1 MEVICPNC
9 GATGQEAGKF
19 CENCGFAIPA
29 DAGASPQGQQP
40 SVADSTQSDPSSA
53 ASGAP
58 VQAMAGDPPGVA
70 VASPAVPS
78 TGNPGVGGPNVVGAQ
93 FVVVRDGRP
102 SLDEGF
108 TITRVGEFLVG
119 RMDPESGTQVDIDVR
134 QWVQPFDVQGQKQY
148 LIHRKQCY
156 IGLTAD
162 DLVTIRSY
170 PGYEADTLVKAPG
183 ENTFTSLQNL
193 GTKRTAR
200 PDGSFELQLNDQIY
214 MGDPDAVM
222 YYLTGD
228 PTAQRSYL
236 VLELINKS

>member
-19 CENCGFAIPA
+19 CENCGFAIPD
-29 DAGASPQGQQP
+29 DAGASSQVQP
-40 SVADSTQSDPSSA
+40 ADASSTQPDM
-53 ASGAP
+53 SGAAP
-58 VQAMAGDPPGVA
+58 GAVGQVVASPGASPGVA
-70 VASPAVPS
+70 GASS
-78 TGNPGVGGPNVVGAQ
+78 GIGGPQVVGAQ

-119 RMDPESGTQVDIDVR
+119 RMDPESGTQVDVDVR

-148 LIHRKQCY
+148 LVHRKQCY
-156 IGLTAD
+156 IGLTPTD
-162 DLVTIRSY
+162 EVTIRTY

-193 GTKRTAR
+193 GTKRPPR

-222 YYLTGD
+222 YYLSGD
-228 PTAQRSYL
+228 PTAQGNYL

>member
-19 CENCGFAIPA
+19 CENCGFSIPA
-29 DAGASPQGQQP
+29 DAGASPQGQSP
-40 SVADSTQSDPSSA
+40 AVVDSTVADSTQPDPSSG
-53 ASGAP
+53 ASG
-58 VQAMAGDPPGVA
+58 VAGQPMPGVSPGVA
-70 VASPAVPS
+70 GAGA
-78 TGNPGVGGPNVVGAQ
+78 TQVVGAQ

-102 SLDEGF
+102 SLNEGF

-119 RMDPESGTQVDIDVR
+119 RMDQESGTQVDVDVR
-134 QWVQPFDVQGQKQY
+134 QWVEPFDVQGQKQY

-156 IGLTAD
+156 LGLTAD
-162 DLVTIRSY
+162 ELVTIRSY

-193 GTKRTAR
+193 GAKRPAR

-214 MGDPDAVM
+214 MGDPDGVM
-222 YYLTGD
+222 YYLSGD
-228 PTAQRSYL
+228 PTAQGSYL

>member
-9 GATGQEAGKF
+9 GAAGQETGKF

-29 DAGASPQGQQP
+29 DGVTSPQGQQP
-40 SVADSTQSDPSSA
+40 SVADSTQPDPASA
-53 ASGAP
+53 ASGVP
-58 VQAMAGDPPGVA
+58 VQAAAG
-70 VASPAVPS
+70 ASPAVAGTAS
-78 TGNPGVGGPNVVGAQ
+78 AGNPGVGGPNVVGAQ

-119 RMDPESGTQVDIDVR
+119 RMDPESGTQVDVDVR

-222 YYLTGD
+222 YHLTGD
-228 PTAQRSYL
+228 STAQGSYL

>member
-9 GATGQEAGKF
+9 GAAGQEAGKF
-19 CENCGFAIPA
+19 CENCGFSIPA
-29 DAGASPQGQQP
+29 DAGASPQGQLLA
-40 SVADSTQSDPSSA
+40 VADSTRPDTGSA
-53 ASGAP
+53 ASGA
-58 VQAMAGDPPGVA
+58 VGQTTPGVSAGVAGAGA
-70 VASPAVPS
+70 VGA
-78 TGNPGVGGPNVVGAQ
+78 GGAGGAQVVGAQ

-119 RMDPESGTQVDIDVR
+119 RMDQESGTQVDIDVR

-156 IGLTAD
+156 LGLTAD
-162 DLVTIRSY
+162 ELVTIRPY

-193 GTKRTAR
+193 GTKRPAR
-200 PDGSFELQLNDQIY
+200 QDGSFELQLNDQIY
-214 MGDPDAVM
+214 MGDPDGVM
-222 YYLTGD
+222 YYLSGD
-228 PTAQRSYL
+228 PTAQGTYL

>member
-19 CENCGFAIPA
+19 CENCGFSIPA
-29 DAGASPQGQQP
+29 GAGASPQGQQP
-40 SVADSTQSDPSSA
+40 PAADSTQPDPGGA
-53 ASGAP
+53 AGGVAT
-58 VQAMAGDPPGVA
+58 QAVPGVSSG
-70 VASPAVPS
+70 VAAAGTS
-78 TGNPGVGGPNVVGAQ
+78 GVAGPNVVGAQ
-93 FVVVRDGRP
+93 FAVVRDGRAN
-102 SLDEGF
+102 LDEGF

-134 QWVQPFDVQGQKQY
+134 QWVQPFEVQGQKQY

-162 DLVTIRSY
+162 EIVTLRSW

-193 GTKRTAR
+193 GTKRPAR

-228 PTAQRSYL
+228 PTAHRSYL

>member
-29 DAGASPQGQQP
+29 DAGASPPGQQP
-40 SVADSTQSDPSSA
+40 SVADSAQPDPASA
-53 ASGAP
+53 VSGVP
-58 VQAMAGDPPGVA
+58 VQAAAG
-70 VASPAVPS
+70 ASPGTSGA
-78 TGNPGVGGPNVVGAQ
+78 GNPGVGGPNVVGAQ

-119 RMDPESGTQVDIDVR
+119 RMDPESGTQVDVDVR

-162 DLVTIRSY
+162 DLVTLRSY

-193 GTKRTAR
+193 GTKRPAR

-228 PTAQRSYL
+228 PTAHRSYL

>member
-1 MEVICPNC
+1 
-9 GATGQEAGKF
+9 
-19 CENCGFAIPA
+19 
-29 DAGASPQGQQP
+29 
-40 SVADSTQSDPSSA
+40 
-53 ASGAP
+53 
-58 VQAMAGDPPGVA
+58 
-70 VASPAVPS
+70 
-78 TGNPGVGGPNVVGAQ
+78 VGAQ

-108 TITRVGEFLVG
+108 TLTRVGEFLLG
-119 RMDPESGTQVDIDVR
+119 RIDPESGTQVDIDVR

-156 IGLTAD
+156 IGVTAD

-193 GTKRTAR
+193 GTKRPAR
-200 PDGSFELQLNDQIY
+200 PDGSFELQLNDQLY

-222 YYLTGD
+222 YYLSGD
-228 PTAQRSYL
+228 PTAQGSYL

>member
-9 GATGQEAGKF
+9 GATGQEAGKY
-19 CENCGFAIPA
+19 CENCGFSIPA
-29 DAGASPQGQQP
+29 DASVSSQGQQP
-40 SVADSTQSDPSSA
+40 VADSTRPDPSNAVGA
-53 ASGAP
+53 AAGQGLSGSS
-58 VQAMAGDPPGVA
+58 PGVA
-70 VASPAVPS
+70 G
-78 TGNPGVGGPNVVGAQ
+78 TGAGGAGGQVVGAQ
-93 FVVVRDGRP
+93 FAVVRDGRP
-102 SLDEGF
+102 SLNEGF

-119 RMDPESGTQVDIDVR
+119 RLDQESGTQVDIDVR

-156 IGLTAD
+156 LGLTAD
-162 DLVTIRSY
+162 EVVTIRSY

-193 GTKRTAR
+193 GTKRPAR

-214 MGDPDAVM
+214 MGDPDGVM
-222 YYLTGD
+222 YYLSGD
-228 PTAQRSYL
+228 PTAQGSYL

>member
-19 CENCGFAIPA
+19 CENCGFAIPD
-29 DAGASPQGQQP
+29 DAGASPQVQP
-40 SVADSTQSDPSSA
+40 LDAGSTQPDVSGGA
-53 ASGAP
+53 ATAAVGQAVAGA
-58 VQAMAGDPPGVA
+58 PPGVA
-70 VASPAVPS
+70 AAGTS
-78 TGNPGVGGPNVVGAQ
+78 GIGGPQVVGAQ

-119 RMDPESGTQVDIDVR
+119 RMDPESGTQVDVDVR
-134 QWVQPFDVQGQKQY
+134 QWVQPFDAQGQKQY

-156 IGLTAD
+156 IGLTPED
-162 DLVTIRSY
+162 EVTIRSY

-193 GTKRTAR
+193 GTKRPAR

-222 YYLTGD
+222 YYLSGD
-228 PTAQRSYL
+228 PTAQGNYL

>member
-1 MEVICPNC
+1 MS
-9 GATGQEAGKF
+9 GGAATGAG
-19 CENCGFAIPA
+19 GQVA
-29 DAGASPQGQQP
+29 AGAS
-40 SVADSTQSDPSSA
+40 A
-53 ASGAP
+53 A
-58 VQAMAGDPPGVA
+58 PGVA
-70 VASPAVPS
+70 GGGS
-78 TGNPGVGGPNVVGAQ
+78 GIGGPQVVGAQ

-119 RMDPESGTQVDIDVR
+119 RMDQESGTQVDVDVR
-134 QWVQPFDVQGQKQY
+134 QWVQPFDIQGQKQY
-148 LIHRKQCY
+148 LVHRKQCY
-156 IGLTAD
+156 IGLTPAD
-162 DLVTIRSY
+162 EVTIRSY

-193 GTKRTAR
+193 GTKRPAR

-222 YYLTGD
+222 YYLSGD
-228 PTAQRSYL
+228 PTAQGNYL